1 MADDSFLG
9 GLLRGEMAADNFF
22 IMTNAA
28 GRDPELHLAD
38 RGLLADMI
46 SHKDGFVITEESL
59 AARCKDGVKTI
70 RQCLKRLR
78 AQGYVYRGERM
89 RYPAGSRNK
98 AGKDISGALGPYRW
112 YVTDKPEEIAN
123 ILKQYAREQ
132 RALNLA
138 AEHIPAVQD
147 YRPEW
152 EVVPNC
158 DDENPVDNS
167 DLGADL
173 EAERAGSRDQAE
185 HRESADQHNRPV
197 TTVLKGRTK
206 EDQPQ
211 EDQVEE
217 QGGLACGSDTG
228 RAALGRTEE
237 PSSAT
242 GVGGSL
248 EPEFVGQPQ
257 TAREAFDALRPES
270 GVPTSGATSENTR
283 VDPKRWHGVGG
294 MVGDNSPAAQNARNS
309 IVSGKRAPSWNDTR
323 RAREQRDPAARQRV
337 RAELAQRPAGLPRAA
352 GLPLLDEQGHSGIAP
367 PDSFP
372 R

>member
-1 MADDSFLG
+1 MANESFLG

-46 SHKDGFVITEESL
+46 SHKNGFVITEESL
-59 AARCKDGVKTI
+59 AARCKDGVKTV

-138 AEHIPAVQD
+138 AEHIIAGQD

-152 EVVPNC
+152 EVVANS
-158 DDENPVDNS
+158 DDGKPVDNC
-167 DLGADL
+167 DLP
-173 EAERAGSRDQAE
+173 AERAGSPDQAE

-206 EDQPQ
+206 EDQPE
-211 EDQVEE
+211 EDQEEE
-217 QGGLACGSDTG
+217 QGGLACGSDAG
-228 RAALGRTEE
+228 RAALGRTGE

-242 GVGGSL
+242 AADG
-248 EPEFVGQPQ
+248 PERPESVDQPQ
-257 TAREAFDALRPES
+257 TAREAFAAVAAPNSEI
-270 GVPTSGATSENTR
+270 PTSGATSENA
-283 VDPKRWHGVGG
+283 DPKRWHGVGG
-294 MVGDNSPAAQNARNS
+294 LVGDNSPAARNAKAA
-309 IVSGKRAPSWNDTR
+309 IVSGRVGPSWQQRR
-323 RAREQRDPAARQRV
+323 RARQGLDPSRREQV
-337 RAELAQRPAGLPRAA
+337 RAELAQRPARPPRAPA
-352 GLPLLDEQGHSGIAP
+352 VPLLDEPAPQDSTP
-367 PDSFP
+367 PDRFP

>member
-1 MADDSFLG
+1 MANESFLG

-46 SHKDGFVITEESL
+46 SHKNGFVITEESL
-59 AARCKDGVKTI
+59 AARCKDGVKTV

-112 YVTDKPEEIAN
+112 YVTDKPDEIAN

-152 EVVPNC
+152 EVVPTSDNG
-158 DDENPVDNS
+158 NPVDNS
-167 DLGADL
+167 DLGGDL
-173 EAERAGSRDQAE
+173 EAEQAGSRDQAE
-185 HRESADQHNRPV
+185 HRESAAQHNRPV

-206 EDQPQ
+206 EDQPE

-217 QGGLACGSDTG
+217 QGGLACGSDAG

-242 GVGGSL
+242 AVDGPAR
-248 EPEFVGQPQ
+248 PEFVDQPQ
-257 TAREAFDALRPES
+257 TAREPIDALVAPNS
-270 GVPTSGATSENTR
+270 GIPTSGATSTNA
-283 VDPKRWHGVGG
+283 DPKRWHGVGG
-294 MVGDNSPAAQNARNS
+294 MVGDDSPAARNARNA
-309 IVSGKRAPSWNDTR
+309 IVSGKRAPSWNDTKR
-323 RAREQRDPAARQRV
+323 VRDQRDPAARERV
-337 RAELAQRPAGLPRAA
+337 RAELAQLPAGLPRPV
-352 GLPLLDEQGHSGIAP
+352 GRPLLDEPGRSFAAP
-367 PDSFP
+367 PDSSP